1 MEGQSALDC
10 SVTSFSIFLDSV
22 SAHFFDLFSQLFGS
36 QPILYNIFSTLFI
49 TYSRLIFD
57 WAFFAI
63 AKRLR
68 ISGIKMDYIT
78 ISAFGFI
85 LLFIA
90 NQILLLSSASYPP
103 FGLAAVIFLGLSCYM
118 VLIGIYSSAIS
129 ISQNAKLRNAIKKLI
144 EKKSNLLD
152 SIGATQMSQFLE
164 KEIFAIYNNVTEEL
178 NNKSGITPSLSS
190 IEARNY
196 CDEVIEEIEKS
207 RSVGTKHES

>member
-1 MEGQSALDC
+1 MDILYLR
-10 SVTSFSIFLDSV
+10 SVDLYSHGFPLYVLLNQYSIRWKGKAHWFVVSLPLVYFLIQFQPI
-22 SAHFFDLFSQLFGS
+22 FFDLFSQLFGS
-36 QPILYNIFSTLFI
+36 QPILYNVISTLFI
-49 TYSRLIFD
+49 TYSKPIGGLIFG

-144 EKKSNLLD
+144 EKKS
-152 SIGATQMSQFLE
+152 
-164 KEIFAIYNNVTEEL
+164 IY
-178 NNKSGITPSLSS
+178 
-190 IEARNY
+190 
-196 CDEVIEEIEKS
+196 
-207 RSVGTKHES
+207 